1 MTLFERVDVCQ
12 RLFDSDKR
20 NPAFY
25 LLLMQS
31 GTIQLSVCS
40 FVRARNSA

>member
-25 LLLMQS
+25 LLLMHF
-31 GTIQLSVCS
+31 GTIQFSAYS
-40 FVRARNSA
+40 FAERS